1 MLNDTD
7 ALRLKL
13 RWAIDSGVSRD
24 ALQAA
29 TGIRSKSGVS
39 EWLRT
44 GRIAKQHLPVLAALT
59 GTTER
64 WWLTSDA
71 PVPPTGS
78 WLDSATPT
86 ASALQATP
94 PTLEQALPV
103 VLSALRALPEAQRTA
118 MTAKWAALLLA
129 PDSAE
134 LARWLGQELGEQ
146 PWNGVNRRHG
156 AERRQDDAPLPA
168 QQTAGPFAA

>member
-1 MLNDTD
+1 MSTLRDRVTECERRHPAVSRADIARAAGVKAPSVTD
-7 ALRLKL
+7 WFNGKTLRLKL
-13 RWAIDSGVSRD
+13 KT
-24 ALQAA
+24 A
-29 TGIRSKSGVS
+29 TGAARLWRCDPI
-39 EWLRT
+39 WL
-44 GRIAKQHLPVLAALT
+44 GEGI
-59 GTTER
+59 G
-64 WWLTSDA
+64 A
-71 PVPPTGS
+71 PN

-134 LARWLGQELGEQ
+134 LARWLGQALGEQ

-156 AERRQDDAPLPA
+156 AERRQDDAPPPV
-168 QQTAGPFAA
+168 QETPGRFAA